1 MTTYL
6 RTFRFGFLVGLGDF
20 GAVLDWRF
28 WLVTWGARVAAEAIF
43 YSFLGKLIDSS
54 DVLRFLVVGS
64 MIGVG
69 STSAFWASAF
79 FTADRWDGT
88 YPMLIAAP
96 ASMIPPIVGRTS
108 VWMLNGVASS
118 LLAFLILRYVF
129 DIAFPLVEALA
140 AVPIILLTVASAYSA
155 ALLLGGLMAP
165 WPAAQNFIR
174 TNVTTLLMAFSGVTV
189 PISFWPGPLEAVAQA
204 LPLTHG
210 LRAIR
215 TLIDNGAT
223 TTVLNESGLQL
234 LVGLGWLIAGMLLME
249 RAANVGR
256 ANGTIDLIEG

>member
-1 MTTYL
+1 MTSL
-6 RTFRFGFLVGLGDF
+6 RTLRFGFLVGLGDF

-43 YSFLGKLIDSS
+43 FSLLGRLIDSP
-54 DVLRFLVVGS
+54 DVLRFLVIGS

-88 YPMLIAAP
+88 YPVLIAAP
-96 ASMIPPIVGRTS
+96 ASILPPIVGRTS

-118 LLAFLILRYVF
+118 LLAFAILRFVF
-129 DIAFPLVEALA
+129 DIKFPLFEALV
-140 AVPIILLTVASAYSA
+140 AVPIILLTIWSAYGAS
-155 ALLLGGLMAP
+155 LLLGGLMAP

-189 PISFWPGPLEAVAQA
+189 PISFWPGPLESVAQV

-215 TLIDNGAT
+215 ELINGGLT
-223 TTVLNESGLQL
+223 TTVGNEAGLQL
-234 LVGLGWLIAGMLLME
+234 LVGLGWLVVSVLLIERIAE
-249 RAANVGR
+249 AGR
-256 ANGTIDLIEG
+256 ANGTIDLVEG

>member
-6 RTFRFGFLVGLGDF
+6 RTLRFGFIVGLGDF
-20 GAVLDWRF
+20 GAILDWRF
-28 WLVTWGARVAAEAIF
+28 WLVTWGARVASEAVF
-43 YSFLGKLIDSS
+43 FSLLGKLIDSP
-54 DVLRFLVVGS
+54 DVLRFLVIGS
-64 MIGVG
+64 MVGVG
-69 STSAFWASAF
+69 ATSAFWASAF

-88 YPMLIAAP
+88 YPMLVAAP
-96 ASMIPPIVGRTS
+96 ASILPPIVGRTS

-129 DIAFPLVEALA
+129 DIAFPLSDALI
-140 AVPIILLTVASAYSA
+140 AVPLILLTIASAYSA
-155 ALLLGGLMAP
+155 ALLLGGVMAP

-189 PISFWPGPLEAVAQA
+189 PISFWPGPLEAVAQV

-215 TLIDNGAT
+215 TLIDSGAT
-223 TTVLNESGLQL
+223 ATVLNETGLQL
-234 LVGLGWLIAGMLLME
+234 LVGLGWLVASILLMD
-249 RAANVGR
+249 RIADAGR
-256 ANGTIDLIEG
+256 ANGSIDLVEG

>member
-1 MTTYL
+1 MTSL
-6 RTFRFGFLVGLGDF
+6 RTLRFGFLVGLGDF

-28 WLVTWGARVAAEAIF
+28 WLVTWGARVAAEATF
-43 YSFLGKLIDSS
+43 FSLLGKLIDSP
-54 DVLRFLVVGS
+54 DVLRFLVIGS

-88 YPMLIAAP
+88 YAMLVAAP
-96 ASMIPPIVGRTS
+96 ASIIPPIVGRTS

-118 LLAFLILRYVF
+118 LLAFAILRYVF
-129 DIAFPLVEALA
+129 DITFPLFEALV
-140 AVPIILLTVASAYSA
+140 AVPIILLTIWSAYGA
-155 ALLLGGLMAP
+155 ALLLGGLMSP
-165 WPAAQNFIR
+165 WPSAQNFIR

-189 PISFWPGPLEAVAQA
+189 PISFWPGPLEAIAQM

-215 TLIDNGAT
+215 TLVDSGLET
-223 TTVLNESGLQL
+223 SVLNETGLQFI
-234 LVGLGWLIAGMLLME
+234 VGLGWLAVSMLLID
-249 RAANVGR
+249 RITYVGR